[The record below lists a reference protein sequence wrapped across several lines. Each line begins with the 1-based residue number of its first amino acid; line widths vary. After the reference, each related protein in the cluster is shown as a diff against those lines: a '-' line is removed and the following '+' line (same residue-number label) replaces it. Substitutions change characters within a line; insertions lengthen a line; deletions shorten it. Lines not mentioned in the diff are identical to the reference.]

1 MNCGFEAHTSSG
13 VSEPE
18 EATAETI
25 INGWLRTGDMARKD
39 EDDFIYIVDRIK
51 DMVLRGGENIYCAE
65 VESAIFDHA
74 DVAECT
80 VFGVPDDRLGEEVGI
95 AVFLKPGA
103 TASADVLREHCTSQL
118 AKFKVPKYF
127 GLLTKRYPA
136 TRQANSSSESYAT
149 RWILRT
155 PTERRECRSETKKAA
170 LGSLF

>member
-1 MNCGFEAHTSSG
+1 MKRYPGEPGELWVRGAHVIRG
-13 VSEPE
+13 YLNRE

-25 INGWLRTGDMARKD
+25 IDGWLRTGDMARKD

-95 AVFLKPGA
+95 AVYLKPGA
-103 TASADVLREHCTSQL
+103 TASADALRDHCTTQL
-118 AKFKVPKYF
+118 AKFKVPRYVWFVEEALPRNASGKF
-127 GLLTKRYPA
+127 LKR
-136 TRQANSSSESYAT
+136 E
-149 RWILRT
+149 LRD
-155 PTERRECRSETKKAA
+155 
-170 LGSLF
+170 SLDIKDAH